1 MDPTAAFDSHLDN
14 AKIKRSLE
22 YFLRQ
27 SIRMPKRIP
36 DVRYAANPL
45 DYRKMIIPRSFEKD
59 WRPKDPRRV
68 LPRMRQIVAF
78 NNNR

>member
-1 MDPTAAFDSHLDN
+1 
-14 AKIKRSLE
+14 
-22 YFLRQ
+22 
-27 SIRMPKRIP
+27 MPKRMP

-59 WRPKDPRRV
+59 WRPRDPRRV
-68 LPRMRQIVAF
+68 LPRMRKVVAF

>member
-1 MDPTAAFDSHLDN
+1 
-14 AKIKRSLE
+14 
-22 YFLRQ
+22 
-27 SIRMPKRIP
+27 MPKKRMSKRMP

-45 DYRKMIIPRSFEKD
+45 DYRKMIIPRSFQKD

>member
-1 MDPTAAFDSHLDN
+1 
-14 AKIKRSLE
+14 
-22 YFLRQ
+22 
-27 SIRMPKRIP
+27 MPKRMP

-45 DYRKMIIPRSFEKD
+45 DYRKMIIARSFEKY
-59 WRPKDPRRV
+59 WRPKYPRRV